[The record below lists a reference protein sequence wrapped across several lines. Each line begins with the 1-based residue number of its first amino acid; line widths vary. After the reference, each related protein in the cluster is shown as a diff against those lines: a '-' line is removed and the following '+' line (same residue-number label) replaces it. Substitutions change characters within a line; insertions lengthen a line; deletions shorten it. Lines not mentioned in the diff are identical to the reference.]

1 MNLLKKNGF
10 HWERYGYEQT
20 KCMLKQ
26 KIKELFAD
34 DYSGHDYW
42 HSIRVLNIAEKI
54 AKTEKCDE
62 YIVMI
67 AALLHD
73 TDDIKIF
80 KTTDYENARRIM
92 LDCHITEDTI
102 DYVIDIIRGISFKG
116 TATTSPTSIEGKIV
130 QDADRLD
137 AMGAIGIARAFAY
150 GGNHNRAIHIP
161 DCQPNTNMDETEYR
175 NNQGTTINH
184 FYEKLLLIKDI
195 MNTDCAKAIAMK
207 RDRYMREFLKEFY
220 DEWGEQ

>member
-1 MNLLKKNGF
+1 
-10 HWERYGYEQT
+10 
-20 KCMLKQ
+20 MLQQ
-26 KIKELFAD
+26 KIKELFAN

-42 HSIRVLNIAEKI
+42 HSLRVLNNAERI

-80 KTTDYENARRIM
+80 ETTDYENARRIM
-92 LDCHITEDTI
+92 LDCHLTEDTI
-102 DYVIDIIRGISFKG
+102 DGVIDIIKEISFKG
-116 TATTSPTSIEGKIV
+116 TETIAATSIEGKIV

-150 GGNHNRAIHIP
+150 GGNHNRAIYIP
-161 DCQPNTNMDETEYR
+161 DCQPNINMNETEYR
-175 NNQGTTINH
+175 NNEGTTINH
-184 FYEKLLLIKDI
+184 FYEKLLLIKDM
-195 MNTDCAKAIAMK
+195 MNTGCAKVIANR
-207 RDRYMREFLKEFY
+207 RDGYMREFLKEFY
-220 DEWGEQ
+220 DEWNEH